1 MPARDHIDIPNAD
14 AFGVIGVTPDSVVDG
29 GDLDCGTG
37 LLLVIRRA
45 MNQLVEGQVLEID
58 STEISVRD
66 DLPAWC
72 RMTKNEYL
80 TALDG
85 GDRIKYLVRKG
96 AGTSAWGKPDWG
108 SKMPRRAGGRLDV
121 RDWLVGRVG
130 EIPEEAPT
138 YYGFIPRGAVPEPG
152 MPDYA
157 FTLNHRDEVWADN
170 IGDLYEQAKAAQWD
184 ASTAIAWDQL
194 PALPEDVERAVCQIM
209 TFLAENEYS
218 ALYIPS
224 KFLPQINPQFTEV
237 VLFLATVVND
247 EARHIEAFTKRALAN
262 GGGLQYASAATEW
275 SLYSLLVQEDY
286 FQSSFLLHVLGEGTF
301 LDLLRFCE
309 EHSPDPVTLDVVRRA
324 RQDEARH
331 VAYGVAHLKHQ
342 LQRRPGDLDL
352 LLEAVESRAEAIAAT
367 TGATPFVMEALAVL
381 AGGGATPVQM
391 SAGVERVRE
400 LYRVMHQNRVQR
412 LTQAGIAP
420 EIADRMSDLHT
431 PNFM

>member
-1 MPARDHIDIPNAD
+1 MPHETTAERTQD
-14 AFGVIGVTPDSVVDG
+14 AFSVIGVTPDLVVDG
-29 GDLDCGTG
+29 GNLDCGSG
-37 LLLVIRRA
+37 LLLIIRKA
-45 MNQLVEGQVLEID
+45 MNRLDQGQILEID
-58 STEISVRD
+58 STEISVRE

-72 RMTKNEYL
+72 RMTQNEFL

-96 AGTSAWGKPDWG
+96 PGTSAWGQPDWDVRL
-108 SKMPRRAGGRLDV
+108 PRRGGGRVDV

-130 EIPEEAPT
+130 EVPEEAPT
-138 YYGFIPRGAVPEPG
+138 YYGFVPRGAVPEPG
-152 MPDYA
+152 MPDYGFA
-157 FTLNHRDEVWADN
+157 INRREEVWADN

-184 ASTAIAWDQL
+184 ASTAIAWDDL
-194 PALPEDVERAVCQIM
+194 PRLDDDVERAVCQIM

-224 KFLPQINPQFTEV
+224 KFLPRINPQFTEV

-286 FQSSFLLHVLGEGTF
+286 FNSSFLLHVLGEGTF

-309 EHSPDPVTLDVVRRA
+309 EHAPDPVTLDVVRRA

-342 LQRRPGDLDL
+342 LQQHPDHLERL
-352 LLEAVESRAEAIAAT
+352 LAAVEDRADAIAAT

-381 AGGGATPVQM
+381 AGRGASPSQM
-391 SAGVERVRE
+391 SAGVEHVKA
-400 LYRVMHQNRVQR
+400 LYHTMHQNRIQR
-412 LTQAGIAP
+412 LTQAGVPPAMA
-420 EIADRMSDLHT
+420 EKMSDLHT